1 MRNIKSVLGFLA
13 IAAVIALLP
22 FAVPHSFASGII
34 QSAYQVIQ
42 DEGSNLSR
50 FNVLNFTGAG
60 VTCSNG
66 TGKTVCDIP
75 NGPGTPQLHNITFVL
90 DGGGSVIATGAI
102 NKFPPSDYA
111 CTINRIDVTGNPSG
125 SFQADI
131 WKAAG
136 AIPTSGNK
144 ISASAPATLSSS
156 PINLNGSLTGWTTG
170 VSVGD
175 VFGATVVSATTVTSV
190 TVVIWCQ

>member
-1 MRNIKSVLGFLA
+1 MRNTRH
-13 IAAVIALLP
+13 ALLW
-22 FAVPHSFASGII
+22 FAAGVALLLYPVLVPHSWASGII

-42 DEGSNLSR
+42 DEGTNLSR
-50 FNVLNFTGAG
+50 FNTINFTGAG

-75 NGPGTPQLHNITFVL
+75 ATPASQLHSITFSIN
-90 DGGGSVIATGAI
+90 GGGSVIATGDTHSY
-102 NKFPPSDYA
+102 PPVDYS
-111 CTINRIDVTGNPSG
+111 CTINRLDITGNPSG
-125 SFQADI
+125 SITVDI

-156 PINLNGSLTGWTTG
+156 QISQNGSLTGWTTS
-170 VSVGD
+170 VSAGD
-175 VFGATVVSATTVTSV
+175 VFGASVATVSSVTSATVVM
-190 TVVIWCQ
+190 WCQ